1 MSVGALII
9 GLGSVSFP
17 MNTSPKPQVKSFK
30 YVGDISPTGFF
41 DPLKLSNSENSKYL
55 REAELQHGRLAM
67 AATTFIP
74 LYEYF
79 NKDSLGIN
87 FLSDM
92 DFNQQ
97 LPFWYIMALL
107 EFGRMKTGWVNPFT
121 NKSTFKLKDDFQP
134 GNYLNFDSAT
144 VNDRK
149 YNSELSNG
157 RLAMLAA
164 MHIIGSELL
173 TGNSVV

>member
-1 MSVGALII
+1 MCIGAIIVGFSSI
-9 GLGSVSFP
+9 SFP
-17 MNTSPKPQVKSFK
+17 MNTSPKPPVKSFK

-41 DPLKLSNSENSKYL
+41 DPLKLSNVDNSKYL

-67 AATTFIP
+67 VASTFIP
-74 LYEYF
+74 MYEYF
-79 NKDSLGIN
+79 NTDAVGIN

-107 EFGRMKTGWVNPFT
+107 EFGRMKTGWENPFDNGT
-121 NKSTFKLKDDFQP
+121 AFKLKDDFQP
-134 GNYLNFDSAT
+134 GNYINFDVDMVS
-144 VNDRK
+144 DRK

-157 RLAMLAA
+157 RLAMLAF

-173 TGNSVV
+173 TGSSVV